1 MSKTLKQKVR
11 HIFYDK
17 DGNLNLRVPFK
28 LRWSYINK
36 IRRHN
41 FDRDLDRAELAG
53 KPAVAFWPLIDP
65 DIPEHPYCRRCLDKA
80 KIEVLIKSFA
90 FSEKQAKA
98 FVKMNNIMNDK
109 NE

>member
-1 MSKTLKQKVR
+1 MSKTFKQKVR

-41 FDRDLDRAELAG
+41 LERGLDRAELAG
-53 KPAVAFWPLIDP
+53 KR
-65 DIPEHPYCRRCLDKA
+65 EKA
-80 KIEVLIKSFA
+80 SKTD
-90 FSEKQAKA
+90 
-98 FVKMNNIMNDK
+98 MNRQI
-109 NE
+109 NEL